1 MILHKSEVPTSP
13 KTLRTM
19 HSNAFSLQMSLF
31 GGRVLRHIL
40 QHPALLPH
48 GHEGKITYPS
58 SCEKQPRFT
67 SGAPTFPQKA
77 TQGSESAGL
86 IWNHFMALKPSTF
99 TQPRLK
105 TYPFRVLLHAVF
117 AMKWLN
123 KFKSLIFKWMFPDL
137 YRITI
142 IQKYLYKERSIE
154 SPKGLFCSP

>member
-99 TQPRLK
+99 IQPGLK
-105 TYPFRVLLHAVF
+105 TYPFGASACRFCHEVI
-117 AMKWLN
+117 KQIK
-123 KFKSLIFKWMFPDL
+123 KFNFLMNVSRPLQNHYNTEI
-137 YRITI
+137 
-142 IQKYLYKERSIE
+142 SI
-154 SPKGLFCSP
+154 